1 MTFKG
6 RPWSSIEHD
15 GFRVHKK
22 HTSILKVLSYG
33 TLSIQ
38 LEISN
43 NTNNTLVGSQP
54 TNTIS
59 TTTNS
64 TTNSQSLPP
73 LNELQKGNDFSGTD
87 SVGVSVNT
95 AVCSGSSKVEKRT
108 FAKKSDWRF
117 LTDFSTKNGKQ

>member
-1 MTFKG
+1 M
-6 RPWSSIEHD
+6 
-15 GFRVHKK
+15 HKK
-22 HTSILKVLSYG
+22 HTSIPKVLTYG

-43 NTNNTLVGSQP
+43 NSNNTPVGSQP

-59 TTTNS
+59 NITNS
-64 TTNSQSLPP
+64 TTNNQSLPP
-73 LNELQKGNDFSGTD
+73 LNEVHMGNDFQGTG

-95 AVCSGSSKVEKRT
+95 AVCSGSQKVEKRT

-117 LTDFSTKNGKQ
+117 LTDFSTKNGKQYGTLN

>member
-1 MTFKG
+1 M
-6 RPWSSIEHD
+6 
-15 GFRVHKK
+15 HKK
-22 HTSILKVLSYG
+22 HTSIPKVLSYG

-59 TTTNS
+59 NTTNS
-64 TTNSQSLPP
+64 ITNNQSPPP
-73 LNELQKGNDFSGTD
+73 LNAMQKGNDFQGTG

-95 AVCSGSSKVEKRT
+95 AVCSGSQKVEKHKVT
-108 FAKKSDWRF
+108 KKSDWRF
-117 LTDFSTKNGKQ
+117 LTDFSTKNGKQHGTLN